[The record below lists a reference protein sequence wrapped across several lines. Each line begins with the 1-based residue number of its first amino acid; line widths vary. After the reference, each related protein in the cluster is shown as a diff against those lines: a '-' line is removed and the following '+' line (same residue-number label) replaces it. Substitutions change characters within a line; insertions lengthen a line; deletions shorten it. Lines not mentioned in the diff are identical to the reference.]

1 MRGPDRK
8 GDVMSASRSILVA
21 FAILIAGATS
31 ALAQDGS
38 EDGKVEALRGE
49 VPLTEETAPPP
60 IYKEINDDLRRAR
73 NYPEQPPVIP
83 HNIRDYPIT
92 LNANKCLTCHTREFT
107 AQSQAPM
114 ISITHFMDRDGQVL
128 ATVTPRRYFCT
139 QCHVTQAEAPEL
151 VKNDFQPIEEILRM
165 LRQKQGGGGTP
176 EAPFGEAPA
185 SDETVE
191 DQP

>member
-1 MRGPDRK
+1 
-8 GDVMSASRSILVA
+8 MSALRW
-21 FAILIAGATS
+21 ILIAGAVLIAGAAS
-31 ALAQDGS
+31 ALAQEDGS
-38 EDGKVEALRGE
+38 KVEALRGE
-49 VPLTEETAPPP
+49 VPLTDETAPPP
-60 IYKEINDDLRRAR
+60 IYKEINDDLRRGR

-114 ISITHFMDRDGQVL
+114 ISITHFMDREGQVL

-139 QCHVTQAEAPEL
+139 QCHVTQSEAPDL

-165 LRQKQGGGGTP
+165 LRQKQGGG
-176 EAPFGEAPA
+176 EAQEPPVGEAPA
-185 SDETVE
+185 EDE
-191 DQP
+191 P

>member
-1 MRGPDRK
+1 MNAR
-8 GDVMSASRSILVA
+8 RSL
-21 FAILIAGATS
+21 LM
-31 ALAQDGS
+31 ALAIIGVGAIWAAAQDAA
-38 EDGKVEALRGE
+38 EDAVVSDLRGA
-49 VPLTEETAPPP
+49 VPLTEEASPPP

-114 ISITHFMDRDGQVL
+114 ISVTHFMDRDGQVL

-139 QCHVTQAEAPEL
+139 QCHVTQAEAPDL
-151 VKNDFQPIEEILRM
+151 VKNDFAPIEEILRS
-165 LRQKQGGGGTP
+165 LRQKQGTDEPEETP
-176 EAPFGEAPA
+176 
-185 SDETVE
+185 
-191 DQP
+191 